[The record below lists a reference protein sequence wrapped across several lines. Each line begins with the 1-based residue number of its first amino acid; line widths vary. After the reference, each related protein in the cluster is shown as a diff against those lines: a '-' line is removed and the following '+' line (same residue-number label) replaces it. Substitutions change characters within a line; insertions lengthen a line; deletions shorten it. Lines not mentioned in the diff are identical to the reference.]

1 MNIAI
6 LLAKLIECANQ
17 PEDIQTTEYQ
27 SRVVIH
33 NEENDLFPFDIDR
46 IEITNICSEWMVEI
60 YSRKALKW
68 N

>member
-6 LLAKLIECANQ
+6 LLSKLIECANQ

-46 IEITNICSEWMVEI
+46 IEITNIFSEWMVEI
-60 YSRKALKW
+60 YPKKVLK
-68 N
+68 